1 MAGSPP
7 RQREFYAIYLQLY
20 RALLGAMKPHV
31 APRDIIK
38 AAVVDMDR
46 AMAAFRFTD
55 PKIKAAAEA
64 FVQRYRTSQANS
76 LGHHVGMEVH
86 DVMGPTRHET
96 LEPGMVFTI
105 EPAMRIEDERMSMRL
120 EDMLLVTET
129 GVENLSAFVP
139 IEIADDR
146 ALMTQP
152 GISAAARLRGRDK

>member
-1 MAGSPP
+1 
-7 RQREFYAIYLQLY
+7 
-20 RALLGAMKPHV
+20 MKPRV

-38 AAVVDMDR
+38 AAVVEMDQ
-46 AMAAFRFTD
+46 ALAAYPFTD

-64 FVQRYRTSQANS
+64 FVQRYRTSQSNS

-86 DVMGPTRHET
+86 DVMGPARHET

-129 GVENLSAFVP
+129 GIENLSAFVP
-139 IEIADDR
+139 IEIKDVE
-146 ALMTQP
+146 ALMKQP
-152 GISAAARLRGRDK
+152 GLSDARMKTR